1 MMRHLYVAFAVLLLI
16 LTTGVTGFS
25 QRNAKSKDIVTRT
38 IVGCT
43 LGETTLEQIK
53 ENVQAQGGTIESLT
67 DGSEGPRVKT
77 MFVNNLMFW
86 GKNRDEIML
95 KTVDNIFYMVTI
107 LILDKPEADQLKNS
121 LIFKYRGWEDNMNI
135 PSKPYHGRYIDSR
148 STIMLSY
155 KYDGPEYDQKFKYAM
170 LIYVDNALFNKVREI
185 ENSDL

>member
-1 MMRHLYVAFAVLLLI
+1 MRHLYSVFAVLLLI
-16 LTTGVTGFS
+16 LLTPIAGFA
-25 QRNAKSKDIVTRT
+25 QRHNAKPKSVITRT

-95 KTVDNIFYMVTI
+95 KTVDTI
-107 LILDKPEADQLKNS
+107 LIPDKPEADQLKNS

-155 KYDGPEYDQKFKYAM
+155 KNDGPEYDQKFKYAM

>member
-107 LILDKPEADQLKNS
+107 LIS
-121 LIFKYRGWEDNMNI
+121 LGILLVLLN
-135 PSKPYHGRYIDSR
+135 
-148 STIMLSY
+148 
-155 KYDGPEYDQKFKYAM
+155 
-170 LIYVDNALFNKVREI
+170 
-185 ENSDL
+185 

>member
-1 MMRHLYVAFAVLLLI
+1 MRHLYSTFATLLLI
-16 LTTGVTGFS
+16 LLTPIAGFA
-25 QRNAKSKDIVTRT
+25 QRHNAKPKSVITRT